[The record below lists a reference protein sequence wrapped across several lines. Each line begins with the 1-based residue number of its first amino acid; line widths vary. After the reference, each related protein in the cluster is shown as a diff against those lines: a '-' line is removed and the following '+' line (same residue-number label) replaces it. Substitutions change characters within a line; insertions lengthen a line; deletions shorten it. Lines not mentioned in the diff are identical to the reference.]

1 MIKKILKL
9 NCKDFIIPPILI
21 GAVFLLWEIIE
32 AVIVLAVKADSS
44 AALGGV
50 FLPVAGGFFAVIACT
65 ANYTVGFE
73 MLLRTSVTRKSALLG
88 TVSLTVLETVFAL
101 GLGWLMG
108 QLDRLIARAWTSLPW
123 VERVDIDFSFPLWG
137 LAAAAVVITFLGL
150 GTGAALQRFGRT
162 AFWILWAGYM
172 LVVVFMNQIDWGA
185 LFAGD
190 RLLSA
195 LPVIGVCAVA
205 LGGWGIW
212 SLLHTTVRQQ

>member
-1 MIKKILKL
+1 MIGKVLKL
-9 NCKDFIIPPILI
+9 NSRDFIIPPILL
-21 GAVFLLWEIIE
+21 GGLFLLWEIIE
-32 AVIVLAVKADSS
+32 TVILLAVRPDSS
-44 AALGGV
+44 AAMVGA
-50 FLPVAGGFFAVIACT
+50 FLPVVGGFFAVIACA

-88 TVSLTVLETVFAL
+88 TVSLTVLETVYAL

-108 QLDRLIARAWTSLPW
+108 RLDRVIARAWTNLPW
-123 VERVDIDFSFPLWG
+123 VERVDVDFSFPLWG
-137 LAAAAVVITFLGL
+137 LAAAAAVITLLGL

-172 LVVVFMNQIDWGA
+172 LAVVFMNQIDWDF

-190 RLLSA
+190 RLLST
-195 LPVIGVCAVA
+195 LPVIGMCAVA

-212 SLLHTTVRQQ
+212 SLLHTAVRQQ

>member
-1 MIKKILKL
+1 MIKKVLKL
-9 NCKDFIIPPILI
+9 NCRDFIIPPILL
-21 GAVFLLWEIIE
+21 GGVFLLWEIIE
-32 AVIVLAVKADSS
+32 AVIVLAVRPDSS

-50 FLPVAGGFFAVIACT
+50 FCPVVGGFFAVIACT

-73 MLLRTSVTRKSALLG
+73 MLLRTSITRKGALLG
-88 TVSLTVLETVFAL
+88 MVCTMVLETVYAL

-108 QLDRLIARAWTSLPW
+108 QVDRLIARAWTALPW

-137 LAAAAVVITFLGL
+137 LALAAVVITLLGL

-162 AFWILWAGYM
+162 AFWLLWGGYM

-190 RLLSA
+190 RLLAA
-195 LPVIGVCAVA
+195 LPVLGVCAVA

-212 SLLHTTVRQQ
+212 SLLHTAVRQQ